1 MNYTA
6 TTGRL
11 AWENQVNK
19 KEREYLEEV
28 YNDCIQ
34 LERRKDLTQ
43 FGAGMGMLA
52 AILLKKK
59 RKRPFRW
66 IKCN

>member
-1 MNYTA
+1 MD
-6 TTGRL
+6 
-11 AWENQVNK
+11 K
-19 KEREYLEEV
+19 KERAYLEEV
-28 YNDCIQ
+28 CKDCVQ

-59 RKRPFRW
+59 HKKLFRW
-66 IKCN
+66 MK